1 LSGSPDAKGAKGK
14 RNAGGKR
21 SVGGKR
27 SARGEGSA
35 GGERSASGEGSAGGE
50 RSTEGGRGAGGKRSD
65 EVKRSSMNDDG
76 TSSKGGSGGRGGSV
90 SDGGGLAAYWEL
102 LRPPL
107 APMDI
112 ALPGATALLAAYATT
127 GGLPPAFPFAI
138 ATLGAYFAI
147 TSSYVYNDCCDLDV
161 DAVGMPN
168 RPLPSSQVTRSSAL
182 AYSALLFGIAAAVAL
197 YLNPESLVAL
207 IAATLLMA
215 VYSKVAKRM
224 TPFSWIFV
232 GLAYGIVPVGVWLA
246 MAPAGLL
253 KAGPGLHP
261 GALVL
266 GAMICITDWGF
277 TNCDASR
284 DLEGDRR
291 EGIPTFPVTF
301 GIPRTAKLVAAAWIL
316 GVALSLA
323 LGLVT
328 GLGPIY
334 FAAALAAGA
343 WMIIKTVDFIK
354 NPTAERG
361 EGIFYQGAN
370 YRAVLFAALI
380 IDVLLRAT
388 AEGYPGVVG

>member
-1 LSGSPDAKGAKGK
+1 LKCSTDK
-14 RNAGGKR
+14 RDDKTGER
-21 SVGGKR
+21 VGGL
-27 SARGEGSA
+27 G
-35 GGERSASGEGSAGGE
+35 
-50 RSTEGGRGAGGKRSD
+50 
-65 EVKRSSMNDDG
+65 
-76 TSSKGGSGGRGGSV
+76 
-90 SDGGGLAAYWEL
+90 AYWQL

-127 GGLPPAFPFAI
+127 GGLPPALPFVI

-147 TSSYVYNDCCDLDV
+147 TSSYVYNDCCDADV
-161 DAVGMPN
+161 DAVGMPG

-182 AYSALLFGIAAAVAL
+182 AYSGLLFALAAAVAL

-207 IAATLLMA
+207 IAATLIMA
-215 VYSKVAKRM
+215 VYSKAVKRT
-224 TPFSWIFV
+224 TPFSWAFV
-232 GLAYGIVPVGVWLA
+232 GLAYGVVPMGVWLA
-246 MAPAGLL
+246 MAPAGWL
-253 KAGPGLHP
+253 KAGPGLHE
-261 GALVL
+261 GAVVL

-284 DLEGDRR
+284 DVEGDRR

-301 GIPRTAKLVAAAWIL
+301 GIPKTAKLVAAAWIV

-323 LGLVT
+323 LGIVT
-328 GLGPIY
+328 DLGPIY
-334 FAAALAAGA
+334 FAAALVAGV
-343 WMIIKTVDFIK
+343 WMIRQTIDFIR
-354 NPTAERG
+354 NPTAKRG

-388 AEGYPGVVG
+388 VAGYPGVVG

>member
-1 LSGSPDAKGAKGK
+1 VNGSSDATGVKVERRAEGG
-14 RNAGGKR
+14 RNAGGKI
-21 SVGGKR
+21 SADGDISAKGKR
-27 SARGEGSA
+27 SA
-35 GGERSASGEGSAGGE
+35 GGEDDARRGKSE
-50 RSTEGGRGAGGKRSD
+50 RCSSCGR
-65 EVKRSSMNDDG
+65 
-76 TSSKGGSGGRGGSV
+76 
-90 SDGGGLAAYWEL
+90 GGGLAAYWEL

-112 ALPGATALLAAYATT
+112 ALPGATALLAAYATA
-127 GGLPPAFPFAI
+127 GGLPSAFPFVI

-147 TSSYVYNDCCDLDV
+147 TSSYVYNDCCDVDV

-168 RPLPSSQVTRSSAL
+168 RPLPSSAVARSSAL
-182 AYSALLFGIAAAVAL
+182 AYSALLFGLAAAVAL

-215 VYSKVAKRM
+215 VYSKAAKRT
-224 TPFSWIFV
+224 TPFSWTFV

-246 MAPAGLL
+246 MAPAGFL
-253 KAGPGLHP
+253 KAGPGLHL

-284 DLEGDRR
+284 DVEGDRR

-301 GIPRTAKLVAAAWIL
+301 GIPKTAKLVAAAWVI

-323 LGLVT
+323 LGAVT

-343 WMIIKTVDFIK
+343 WMIIQTVDFIR

-361 EGIFYQGAN
+361 NSIFYQGAN

-388 AEGYPGVVG
+388 VTGYPGVFG